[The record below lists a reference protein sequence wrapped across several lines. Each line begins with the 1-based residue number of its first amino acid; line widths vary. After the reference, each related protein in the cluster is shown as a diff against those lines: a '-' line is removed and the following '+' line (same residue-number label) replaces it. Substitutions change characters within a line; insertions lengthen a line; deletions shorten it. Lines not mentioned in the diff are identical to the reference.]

1 MKYVL
6 RLKEL
11 MGMSTNMKVLQTY
24 ISNVRDLALQLSK
37 SK

>member
-11 MGMSTNMKVLQTY
+11 MGMSTNMKVFQTY